1 MPQQPSVG
9 VDLKVDLKAS
19 KPKAKQPVKRTPKED
34 PFKKFIKS
42 DEQKLSK
49 AEPNKSKYVVKLF

>member
-1 MPQQPSVG
+1 VPQQPSVG

-19 KPKAKQPVKRTPKED
+19 KPKAKQPVRTPKED